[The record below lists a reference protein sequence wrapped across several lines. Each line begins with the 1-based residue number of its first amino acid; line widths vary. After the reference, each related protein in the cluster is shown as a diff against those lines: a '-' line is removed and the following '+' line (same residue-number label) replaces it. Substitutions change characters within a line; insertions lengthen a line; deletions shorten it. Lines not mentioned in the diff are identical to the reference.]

1 MSGKEK
7 NKLSVKELI
16 QAGGFGAIYLV
27 VYFAL
32 AMLLGFNPITFFV
45 TGPIIAIV
53 LGTVYMLYIAKVPRR
68 GAIFI
73 LSIFNGFLLSTNFVY
88 AFFIVIALG
97 LIAELVAGSGK
108 YKSVIRNILSFGV
121 FSCASISA
129 YIGIIFTR
137 EQYLEVAA
145 QYYGTH
151 YTEVLGNILSVRN
164 VVCLLVAD
172 FAAGLVGALIGKKLL
187 KKHFER
193 AGIV

>member
-1 MSGKEK
+1 MMSRKEK
-7 NKLSVKELI
+7 LSAKELI

-27 VYFAL
+27 VYFTL

-45 TGPIIAIV
+45 TGPIAAVV
-53 LGTVYMLYIAKVPRR
+53 LGTVYMLYVAKVPKR

-97 LIAELVAGSGK
+97 LIAELIAGSGK
-108 YKSVIRNILSFGV
+108 YKSITRNILSFGV
-121 FSCASISA
+121 FFFASISV
-129 YIGIIFTR
+129 YIGVLFTR
-137 EQYLEVAA
+137 EQYLETAM
-145 QYYGTH
+145 QYYGS
-151 YTEVLGNILSVRN
+151 YYSEVLENILSVRN
-164 VVCLLVAD
+164 VVLLLTAD
-172 FAAGLVGALIGKKLL
+172 FVAGLIGAFIGKKLL

>member
-45 TGPIIAIV
+45 TGPIAAVV
-53 LGTVYMLYIAKVPRR
+53 LGTVYMLYIAKVPKR

-97 LIAELVAGSGK
+97 LIAELIAGSGK
-108 YKSVIRNILSFGV
+108 YKSITRNIL
-121 FSCASISA
+121 
-129 YIGIIFTR
+129 R
-137 EQYLEVAA
+137 EQELY
-145 QYYGTH
+145 
-151 YTEVLGNILSVRN
+151 N
-164 VVCLLVAD
+164 V
-172 FAAGLVGALIGKKLL
+172 
-187 KKHFER
+187 
-193 AGIV
+193 

>member
-1 MSGKEK
+1 MKKQKE
-7 NKLSVKELI
+7 KLSVKELI

-27 VYFAL
+27 VYFTL

-45 TGPIIAIV
+45 TGPIGAIV
-53 LGTVYMLYIAKVPRR
+53 LGTVYMLYVSKVPRR

-97 LIAELVAGSGK
+97 VIAELIAGSGR
-108 YKSVIRNILSFGV
+108 YKSITRNILSFGV
-121 FSCASISA
+121 FSCASISV
-129 YIGIIFTR
+129 YVGILFTR
-137 EQYLEVAA
+137 DQYLETAM
-145 QYYGTH
+145 QYYGAH
-151 YTEVLGNILSVRN
+151 YTEVLGGILSLGN
-164 VVCLLVAD
+164 VVLLLVAD
-172 FAAGLVGALIGKKLL
+172 FVAGIIGAYIGKKLL